1 MQSFDLTTTHAMS
14 ILAILLLFILFFQPK
29 IYGRM
34 TQTFLGRLT
43 LLFILLLVASYNF
56 IYGIVCVVVII
67 SLFEYYE
74 RFEGVE
80 NMGETTTNESKS
92 NTKSKSSDEK
102 DSIEKDAGK
111 SSVPAKVSNSDN
123 TTISE
128 SNTSDKMDTSKVTE
142 LDIMSKPKSSKQL
155 EFNSSTSSENVV
167 PSEASVSKTSAK
179 EGFANM
185 VGLEYLNF

>member
-1 MQSFDLTTTHAMS
+1 MKSFDLTTTHAMS

-43 LLFILLLVASYNF
+43 LLFILTLVSSYNF

-74 RFEGVE
+74 RFEGLE

-92 NTKSKSSDEK
+92 KSKSKSSDEK

-111 SSVPAKVSNSDN
+111 SSVPAKVSNLDN

-128 SNTSDKMDTSKVTE
+128 SNTSDKMDTYKVTE

-185 VGLEYLNF
+185 FGLEYLNF